1 VARVDRLQLPSY
13 TAFVMPRLEAVTND
27 AGDITDVAISYP
39 LDLAAQ
45 MFEYSAA
52 TRHLRS

>member
-1 VARVDRLQLPSY
+1 
-13 TAFVMPRLEAVTND
+13 MPRLEAVTND